1 MPIPLRP
8 DCDGPQVLAEARRSK
23 DGPQARRLLAMA
35 AIYDGASRTEAA
47 RISGV
52 TLQIVRDWVMEFNA
66 RGPGGLI
73 DRVEAFL
80 NGTMAAT
87 RRNRNT
93 GRWED
98 VCTIGRSDM
107 AFVRS
112 LSDCFRVQHV
122 AVRILVVQTH
132 LGLWKEP
139 PHTRRCRARSCVSE
153 IVLLP

>member
-1 MPIPLRP
+1 M
-8 DCDGPQVLAEARRSK
+8 LAEARRSK
-23 DGPQARRLLAMA
+23 DGPQARRLLALA

-80 NGTMAAT
+80 NGTMAAA

-93 GRWED
+93 GLWED

-107 AFVRS
+107 ALVRS
-112 LSDCFRVQHV
+112 LSDRFRVQPE
-122 AVRILVVQTH
+122 AVRTLVVQDD